1 MVYQGGFPDNGEI
14 VNFTVEDEPKW
25 VKVKLSDGSEIQIK
39 MEIVAIM
46 KNGNDPNTGL
56 PIYMVQATNIIRL
69 NNIPKELIS
78 KKPKEG
84 DKGQSGLSRKFKN
97 FFKPFLECSYC
108 LPGFSGINSNQYE
121 GVLTRLLCNNR
132 EFLNYPIIHKAF
144 YPFSYS
150 SFGDAQ

>member
-1 MVYQGGFPDNGEI
+1 MVYQGGFPDSGEI

-69 NNIPKELIS
+69 TNIPKELIN
-78 KKPKEG
+78 KKQKEG
-84 DKGQSGLSRKFKN
+84 DKGQGGLYR
-97 FFKPFLECSYC
+97 
-108 LPGFSGINSNQYE
+108 
-121 GVLTRLLCNNR
+121 
-132 EFLNYPIIHKAF
+132 
-144 YPFSYS
+144 
-150 SFGDAQ
+150 

>member
-25 VKVKLSDGSEIQIK
+25 VKVKLGDGSEIQIK

-84 DKGQSGLSRKFKN
+84 DKGQSGLYR
-97 FFKPFLECSYC
+97 
-108 LPGFSGINSNQYE
+108 
-121 GVLTRLLCNNR
+121 
-132 EFLNYPIIHKAF
+132 
-144 YPFSYS
+144 
-150 SFGDAQ
+150 

>member
-25 VKVKLSDGSEIQIK
+25 VKVKLGDGSEIQIK

-69 NNIPKELIS
+69 NNIPKELIN
-78 KKPKEG
+78 KKPKDG
-84 DKGQSGLSRKFKN
+84 DKGQGGLYR
-97 FFKPFLECSYC
+97 
-108 LPGFSGINSNQYE
+108 
-121 GVLTRLLCNNR
+121 
-132 EFLNYPIIHKAF
+132 
-144 YPFSYS
+144 
-150 SFGDAQ
+150 